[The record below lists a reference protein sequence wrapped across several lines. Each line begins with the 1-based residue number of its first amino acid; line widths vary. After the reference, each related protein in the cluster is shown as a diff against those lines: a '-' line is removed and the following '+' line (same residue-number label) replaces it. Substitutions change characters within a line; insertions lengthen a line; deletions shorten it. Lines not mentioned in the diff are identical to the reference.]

1 MKKITNDLYY
11 VGVNDH
17 KIDLFEGHFPVQKG
31 GMAYNSYIIVDNDIA
46 IFDTTDQNFCDEWL
60 SNVKEVLGNKLPKYL
75 IVQHV
80 EPDHS
85 ACIMKFLKEY
95 PNTIVVGNALTF
107 TFINQFFHEPINNK
121 LIIKDGDKINLGK
134 HELTFVFAAMVHWP
148 EVFVTYDSY
157 DKTLFSA
164 DGFGKFGAL
173 DYDDPEGW
181 ACEARRYYFGIVGKY
196 GSQTQALLAKAKT
209 LDIKR
214 ICALHGPI
222 LDKDLN
228 YYFDLYDKWSK
239 YEPEKDGTVILYT
252 SVYGHTKK
260 AVEYLA
266 DQLKVNGYDKF
277 EVVDIAREDINECVE
292 NAFEYKNVILATTTY
307 NMSIFPY
314 MHDLLIMLTERFWQN
329 RNVGIIEN
337 GTWVPNAAN
346 CIKTILKDSKNIRFF
361 EPIVT
366 IKSSMTEDNKKQ
378 LTELAKAIIKK
389 D

>member
-1 MKKITNDLYY
+1 MNKQITNDLYY
-11 VGVNDH
+11 VGVNDY
-17 KIDLFEGHFPVQKG
+17 KIDLFEGHFPIEHGV
-31 GMAYNSYIIVDNDIA
+31 AYNSYIIIDKDIA
-46 IFDTTDQNFCDEWL
+46 IFDTTDQNFKQEWL
-60 SNVKEVLGNKLPKYL
+60 NNVKEVLGNKKPKYL

-85 ACIMKFLKEY
+85 ASIMEFLNQY
-95 PNTIVVGNALTF
+95 PETIVVGGPMTF
-107 TFINQFFHEPINNK
+107 VFIDQFFHQPIKNK
-121 LIIKDGDKINLGK
+121 LVIKEGDKLNLGK
-134 HELTFVFAAMVHWP
+134 HELTFASAPMVHWP

-173 DYDDPEGW
+173 DYNDPEGW

-196 GSQTQALLAKAKT
+196 GKQTQALLAEAKS

-214 ICALHGPI
+214 ICSLHGPI
-222 LDKDLN
+222 LDKDLG
-228 YYFDLYDKWSK
+228 YYIDLYDKWSK

-252 SVYGHTKK
+252 SVYGHTKL

-266 DQLKVNGYDKF
+266 DQLKKNGYKNF

-292 NAFEYKNVILATTTY
+292 NAFEYKNVIFATTTY

-314 MHDLLIMLTERFWQN
+314 MHDLLIMLTERNWQN
-329 RNVGIIEN
+329 RTVGLIEN
-337 GTWVPNAAN
+337 GTWAPNAAN
-346 CIKTILKDSKNIRFF
+346 YIKNMLKDSLNIKYL

-366 IKSSMTEDNKKQ
+366 IKSSMTEENKKQ
-378 LTELAKAIIKK
+378 LEALAKAIKK
-389 D
+389 

>member
-31 GMAYNSYIIVDNDIA
+31 GMAYNSYIIKDKDIA
-46 IFDTTDQNFCDEWL
+46 VFDTVDQNFGKDWL
-60 SNVKEVLGNKLPKYL
+60 NNIKEVLGNDKPKYL
-75 IVQHV
+75 IIQHV

-85 ACIMKFLKEY
+85 ACIMDFLEVY
-95 PNTIVVGNALTF
+95 PETTVVGGNMTF
-107 TFINQFFHEPINNK
+107 EFINQFFHQPIKNK
-121 LIIKDGDKINLGK
+121 LVIKDGGSLSLGN
-134 HELTFVFAAMVHWP
+134 HNLTFVMAPMVHWP

-196 GSQTQALLAKAKT
+196 GAQTQALLAKAKK
-209 LDIKR
+209 LDIAR

-222 LDKDLN
+222 LDKDLG
-228 YYFDLYDKWSK
+228 YYLNIYDKWSK

-266 DQLKVNGYDKF
+266 DQLKANGYDKF

-292 NAFEYKNVILATTTY
+292 NAFEYKHVILATTTY

-314 MHDLLIMLTERFWQN
+314 MHDLLIMLTERNWQN
-329 RNVGIIEN
+329 RIVGLIEN
-337 GTWVPNAAN
+337 GTWAPSAAN
-346 CIKTILKDSKNIRFF
+346 YIKNMLKDSKNLTYL
-361 EPIVT
+361 EPVVT
-366 IKSSMTEDNKKQ
+366 IKSSMTEENKKQ
-378 LTELAKAIIKK
+378 LEQLAKAIVAN
-389 D
+389 